1 MNFIIT
7 FIFGTIIGSF
17 LNVCIYRLPID
28 ISIVKPNSFC
38 PSCKNP
44 IKWYDNIPIL
54 SYIFL
59 KGKCRYCKINISI
72 QYPLI
77 EFFTGLITALFFLK
91 FQNNFIWF
99 ISSILICY
107 LLIVVS
113 VIDFRT
119 MLISDFFSFS
129 IAFIGIISS
138 LINPSFDGSYY
149 NRLVLSLSG
158 LITGSGF
165 IFALSYI
172 GKVIYKKDA
181 VGEGD
186 IFLLGA
192 IGTFSGFYGIIN
204 IIIISSF
211 LGSLYGISLIL
222 FKRADRL
229 SYIPFGPFLSLA
241 AIINLYFQFN
251 LFDLFFSL

>member
-1 MNFIIT
+1 
-7 FIFGTIIGSF
+7 
-17 LNVCIYRLPID
+17 
-28 ISIVKPNSFC
+28 
-38 PSCKNP
+38 
-44 IKWYDNIPIL
+44 
-54 SYIFL
+54 
-59 KGKCRYCKINISI
+59 
-72 QYPLI
+72 
-77 EFFTGLITALFFLK
+77 
-91 FQNNFIWF
+91 
-99 ISSILICY
+99 
-107 LLIVVS
+107 
-113 VIDFRT
+113 

-192 IGTFSGFYGIIN
+192 IGTFTGFYGIVN
-204 IIIISSF
+204 IITISSL
-211 LGSLYGISLIL
+211 LGSIYGISLIL
-222 FKRADRL
+222 ARRADRL
-229 SYIPFGPFLSLA
+229 SYMPFGPFLSLA

-251 LFDLFFSL
+251 LFDFFFSL